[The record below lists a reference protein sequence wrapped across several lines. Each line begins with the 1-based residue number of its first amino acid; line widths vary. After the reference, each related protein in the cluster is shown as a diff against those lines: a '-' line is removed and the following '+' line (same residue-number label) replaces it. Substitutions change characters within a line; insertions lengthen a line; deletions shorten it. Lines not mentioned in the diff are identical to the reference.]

1 MNDPAQDNLIAR
13 QSGAHRN
20 TITWQ
25 HWYGLLPGQKRLT
38 ANLPS
43 WWEEPKALSD
53 EEQRERKDHQKQLEM
68 TLRYQYAF
76 QIWNLD
82 CIETDNLLELRAILC
97 DNVAMRNDF
106 SFKVDGAFVSCQEEC
121 RIHAF
126 QLRED
131 ESCLL
136 VVPNHYRDNASQT
149 LLSEHGTKITFISNS
164 VRCEMYCME
173 YHTLADVRRMIPH
186 VLHLC
191 QLPPERDPLLDVGYA
206 ASVLGLP
213 LYKVRPDVRF
223 TFYTNS
229 EDFVDS
235 EAVLYPEDEDR
246 ITINHLLGLESIA
259 IEDDED
265 DEKIIFWLE

>member
-1 MNDPAQDNLIAR
+1 MNDPAPDNLIAR
-13 QSGAHRN
+13 QGGARN

-43 WWEEPKALSD
+43 WWKEPRALSE

-68 TLRYQYAF
+68 TLPYQYALQF
-76 QIWNLD
+76 LNLD
-82 CIETDNLLELRAILC
+82 CIETANLLELRAILC
-97 DNVAMRNDF
+97 DNVAMRNVF
-106 SFKVDGAFVSCQEEC
+106 SFKVNGAFVSCQEEC

-131 ESCLL
+131 KSCLL
-136 VVPNHYRDNASQT
+136 VVPNHQANHRDNASQT

-191 QLPPERDPLLDVGYA
+191 QLPPERDPLLSVGYA
-206 ASVLGLP
+206 ASVIGLP

-223 TFYTNS
+223 TFYT
-229 EDFVDS
+229 DS
-235 EAVLYPEDEDR
+235 EPVLYPEDEDR
-246 ITINHLLGLESIA
+246 ITINHLLGLESMA
-259 IEDDED
+259 TEDDED
-265 DEKIIFWLE
+265 DVFWLI